1 MDFFET
7 NLDLGNKFIYFD
19 NESLKKIEEDILKF
33 IENESYLE
41 TLEFVKKVMLRREI
55 KTNNSI
61 EGILDDLSFIDEVI
75 KNESTNKD
83 NERIINLYKGYKYI
97 LTNKDINKET
107 LKELYSVLS
116 NGLLTEKDILG
127 MGDYYRKEP
136 VYIYKTSR
144 YDEIPYMG
152 LPHDKLDYYMN
163 LFFEYVN
170 QDNRD
175 VSNFIKSQIMHF
187 YFVYIHPYF
196 DVNGRCS
203 RTVSLWYLLN
213 KKEYPFILFN
223 RAISF
228 NRKEY
233 IENIILSRD
242 GNITPFLKY
251 MLLNI
256 KKEFEKEY
264 VINKLVINSG
274 YKLNKEEFETLCYF
288 LSITSEVT
296 IKDFATIYNRFNNHK
311 KFNLIYLEKLKPLIE
326 KNIILLGNETN
337 TYIDKDNKNR
347 VLYLNPNFLDFDF
360 DKLSNLDIKKFI
372 R

>member
-1 MDFFET
+1 MDFLET
-7 NLDLGNKFIYFD
+7 KLDLGDKFLYFD
-19 NESLKKIEEDILKF
+19 NDILKPIEEDVLKF
-33 IENESYLE
+33 ISDADSLK
-41 TLEFVKKVMLRREI
+41 TDEFIKKVMLRREI
-55 KTNNSI
+55 KTNNLI

-75 KNESTNKD
+75 KNKSDNNK
-83 NERIINLYKGYKYI
+83 EIINLYKAYKFI
-97 LTNKDINKET
+97 LTNKNINKET
-107 LKELYSVLS
+107 LKELYAILS
-116 NGLLTEKDILG
+116 NGLLTERDLLG
-127 MGDYYRKEP
+127 MGEYYRCEP
-136 VYIYKTSR
+136 VYIYRTAR
-144 YDEIPYMG
+144 YDEVPYMG
-152 LPHDKLDYYMN
+152 LPESKLDYYMN

-170 QDNRD
+170 QDNKG

-228 NRKEY
+228 NRREY
-233 IENIILSRD
+233 IENIILSRE

-251 MLLNI
+251 MLINI

-264 VINKLVINSG
+264 VINTLVNNSG

-288 LSITSEVT
+288 LSIPSEIT
-296 IKDFATIYNRFNNHK
+296 IKDFATIYNRYNNHK
-311 KFNLIYLEKLKPLIE
+311 SLNLIYLEKLKPLIE
-326 KNIILLGNETN
+326 KNIILLGPETN
-337 TYIDKDNKNR
+337 SYIDKDTKNR
-347 VLYLNPNFLDFDF
+347 ILYLNTNILDIDYNR
-360 DKLSNLDIKKFI
+360 LNNLDIKKYV